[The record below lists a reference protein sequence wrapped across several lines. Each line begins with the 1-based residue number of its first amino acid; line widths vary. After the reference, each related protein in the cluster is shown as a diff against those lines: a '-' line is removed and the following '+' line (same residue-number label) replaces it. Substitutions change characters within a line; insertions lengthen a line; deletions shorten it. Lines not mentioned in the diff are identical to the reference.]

1 MMLLLLQDAEQGGHH
16 DLQQQLQRPGAP
28 GAQGGDQVGVSG
40 VRCWWLHGTFA
51 VARELILDEHVECG
65 CKCGPGEI
73 KDQDAVV
80 TNTDCWRSSPI
91 HG

>member
-1 MMLLLLQDAEQGGHH
+1 MQNKVVTMTFSSNSSG
-16 DLQQQLQRPGAP
+16 
-28 GAQGGDQVGVSG
+28 QVHQEPKEGTRWVSVYNI
-40 VRCWWLHGTFA
+40 VRCWCVHGPVA

-73 KDQDAVV
+73 KMLLLQIHDY
-80 TNTDCWRSSPI
+80 WRSSPI